1 MVMKTPEN
9 IESVLTEIAV
19 LRQLN
24 NPNVIGVH
32 EVYES
37 KKYIHLVLPYL
48 EGGELFERIK
58 SKGLYKENMGVPVM
72 RNLLKALEYLNQ
84 MNVVHR
90 DLKPENLI
98 LKLKDNDSEL
108 LIADFGLAAILENSE
123 QLLARRCG
131 SPGFIAPELLDDKGY
146 NCMADVFSAGSI
158 MYMMLSGRLAF
169 RGVGVDDIL
178 RKNKDCVVEY
188 PEQQW
193 SKISSKAQEL
203 CSLLMKKDPA
213 ERITPTEALL
223 HPWFDEKE

>member
-19 LRQLN
+19 LRQLE
-24 NPNVIGVH
+24 NPGVIGVH

-48 EGGELFERIK
+48 AGGELFERIK
-58 SKGLYKENMGVPVM
+58 SKGLYKEKMGVPVM

-123 QLLARRCG
+123 QLLTRRCG
-131 SPGFIAPELLDDKGY
+131 SPGFIAPELLDDQGY

-193 SKISSKAQEL
+193 SKISS
-203 CSLLMKKDPA
+203 
-213 ERITPTEALL
+213 EA
-223 HPWFDEKE
+223 

>member
-1 MVMKTPEN
+1 
-9 IESVLTEIAV
+9 
-19 LRQLN
+19 
-24 NPNVIGVH
+24 
-32 EVYES
+32 
-37 KKYIHLVLPYL
+37 
-48 EGGELFERIK
+48 
-58 SKGLYKENMGVPVM
+58 
-72 RNLLKALEYLNQ
+72 

-188 PEQQW
+188 PE
-193 SKISSKAQEL
+193 
-203 CSLLMKKDPA
+203 
-213 ERITPTEALL
+213 
-223 HPWFDEKE
+223 

>member
-1 MVMKTPEN
+1 MIMKTPEN

-19 LRQLN
+19 LRQLD

-58 SKGLYKENMGVPVM
+58 SKGLYKEKMGVPVM

-98 LKLKDNDSEL
+98 LSFKDNDSDL

-123 QLLARRCG
+123 QLLTRRCG
-131 SPGFIAPELLDDKGY
+131 SPGFIAPELLDDQGY

-178 RKNKDCVVEY
+178 RKNKDCLVEY

-193 SKISSKAQEL
+193 SKISS
-203 CSLLMKKDPA
+203 
-213 ERITPTEALL
+213 EA
-223 HPWFDEKE
+223 

>member
-1 MVMKTPEN
+1 MIMKTPEN

-19 LRQLN
+19 LRQLD

-32 EVYES
+32 ECYES

-58 SKGLYKENMGVPVM
+58 SKGLYKEKMGVPVM

-98 LKLKDNDSEL
+98 LSFKDNDSDL

-123 QLLARRCG
+123 QLLTRRCG
-131 SPGFIAPELLDDKGY
+131 SPGFIAPELLDDQGY

-178 RKNKDCVVEY
+178 RKNKDCLVEY

-193 SKISSKAQEL
+193 SKISS
-203 CSLLMKKDPA
+203 
-213 ERITPTEALL
+213 EA
-223 HPWFDEKE
+223 